1 MTTILSPGMRRVIA
15 AVSALAAACSAT
27 PAAAQQVPCDPTPAM
42 PENSVSSSFDAQ
54 VRQMLRENEDFQKPI
69 CEVRTP
75 RALRVARLIKP
86 IAAAARDVGG

>member
-1 MTTILSPGMRRVIA
+1 
-15 AVSALAAACSAT
+15 
-27 PAAAQQVPCDPTPAM
+27 M

-75 RALRVARLIKP
+75 RALRVA
-86 IAAAARDVGG
+86 